1 MSGGQLQRL
10 LIARALLLD
19 TRYLVADEI
28 ISMLDASTRID
39 VLNLLGDLKAR
50 GLGILFI
57 THDLS
62 LGNYISERTVILRR
76 GRIVEMGA
84 TPAVFG
90 RPLHPY
96 TRMLIASVPQLHQK
110 WGEMEAGSRAGTG
123 WAPAPTEPCRY
134 HAALPGG
141 GATAVPTGLAGSG
154 LAEVEDGHFVG
165 CVQPNDDGTCG
176 GRPASSS

>member
-1 MSGGQLQRL
+1 
-10 LIARALLLD
+10 
-19 TRYLVADEI
+19 
-28 ISMLDASTRID
+28 
-39 VLNLLGDLKAR
+39 
-50 GLGILFI
+50 
-57 THDLS
+57 
-62 LGNYISERTVILRR
+62 
-76 GRIVEMGA
+76 
-84 TPAVFG
+84 
-90 RPLHPY
+90 
-96 TRMLIASVPQLHQK
+96 MLIASVPRLHEK

-141 GATAVPTGLAGSG
+141 EGTLVPAGLAGSG